1 MVPRKKAVA
10 AVAGSDKAGE
20 NMKTEI
26 VEGWPQG
33 HEIRILISE
42 TDASQVNAIRR
53 ALIADVPKLAIT
65 RVDFS
70 QGVTQDNKGEVV
82 ESVNVL
88 PDEVLAH
95 RLAMIPI
102 PTNLKEP
109 LYYPSE
115 CPKCIDVVERDKGC
129 PVCQVLYTLSAR
141 GPASDADEDFRTVYA
156 GDITTISDPEYDI
169 RDEHKSIPLTV
180 LAKGQFLEFYAFA
193 VLGRGRDHAKWSPA
207 SAVGFQPH
215 RVAVLNKPK
224 KASVLFELGLT
235 TTDGTPINA
244 KLFGKD
250 KRLTNINHV
259 MDLEK
264 ALHQVGEGTGRETA
278 FDDAITLETV
288 DGSYIFSYETDGS
301 LSPVDAFNAALD
313 ELKNRFNNLSED
325 LTSALA

>member
-1 MVPRKKAVA
+1 
-10 AVAGSDKAGE
+10 
-20 NMKTEI
+20 MKTE
-26 VEGWPQG
+26 VVQGWPQG

-42 TDASQVNAIRR
+42 TNASQVNAIRR

-102 PTNLKEP
+102 PTNLDEGLVFP
-109 LYYPSE
+109 DR
-115 CPKCIDVVERDKGC
+115 CQNCMDVVEKDKGC
-129 PVCQVLYTLSAR
+129 PMCQVLYTLSAR
-141 GPASDADEDFRTVYA
+141 GPASDAEEDFKTVYA
-156 GDITTISDPEYDI
+156 GDITTISDPVFDI
-169 RDEHKSIPLTV
+169 RDEHKQIPLTV

-193 VLGRGRDHAKWSPA
+193 VLGRGRDHAKWSPVA
-207 SAVGFQPH
+207 AVGFQPQQ
-215 RVAVLNKPK
+215 VAVLNKPK
-224 KASVLFELGLT
+224 KASVLFDLGLK
-235 TTDGTPINA
+235 TTDGTAIDA

-250 KRLTNINHV
+250 KKLTDINHV

-264 ALHQVGEGTGRETA
+264 ALHQVGPGTGREGD

-288 DGSYIFSYETDGS
+288 DGAYVFSYETDGS
-301 LSPVDAFNAALD
+301 LDPVTAFNMALD
-313 ELKNRFNNLSED
+313 ELKTRFEDLSED
-325 LTSALA
+325 LASALA

>member
-1 MVPRKKAVA
+1 
-10 AVAGSDKAGE
+10 
-20 NMKTEI
+20 MKTEI

-42 TDASQVNAIRR
+42 TNASQVNAIRR

-102 PTNLKEP
+102 PTNLEEP
-109 LYYPSE
+109 LYAPDQ
-115 CPKCIDVVERDKGC
+115 CPNCMDVVERDRGC
-129 PVCQVLYTLSAR
+129 PMCQVLYTLSAR
-141 GPASDADEDFRTVYA
+141 GPSADSEEEYKTVYA
-156 GDITTISDPEYDI
+156 GDITTISDPFYDI

-193 VLGRGRDHAKWSPA
+193 VVGRGRDHAKWSPVA
-207 SAVGFQPH
+207 AVGFRPH
-215 RVAVLNKPK
+215 RIAVLNKPK
-224 KASVLFELGLT
+224 KASVLFDLGLT
-235 TTDGTPINA
+235 TTDGTAINA

-250 KRLTNINHV
+250 KKLTDVNHV

-264 ALHQVGEGTGRETA
+264 ALHQVGEGTGREAA
-278 FDDAITLETV
+278 FDDAITFEPV
-288 DGSYIFSYETDGS
+288 EGSYVFSYETDGS
-301 LSPVDAFNAALD
+301 LDPKVAFNAALE
-313 ELKNRFNNLSED
+313 ELKHRFNNLSEE
-325 LTSALA
+325 LASALA

>member
-1 MVPRKKAVA
+1 MADV
-10 AVAGSDKAGE
+10 SDEEGE
-20 NMKTEI
+20 EMKTEI

-102 PTNLKEP
+102 PTNLDEGLVFP
-109 LYYPSE
+109 DA
-115 CPKCIDVVERDKGC
+115 CQNCMDVVEKDKGC
-129 PVCQVLYTLSAR
+129 PMCQVLYTLSAR
-141 GPASDADEDFRTVYA
+141 GPASDADEEFKTVYA
-156 GDITTISDPEYDI
+156 GDITTISDPVFDI
-169 RDEHKSIPLTV
+169 RDEHKQIPLTV
-180 LAKGQFLEFYAFA
+180 LAKGQFLEFPAWG
-193 VLGRGRDHAKWSPA
+193 VWGGGGPPPRGPPA
-207 SAVGFQPH
+207 AAVGFRPQN
-215 RVAVLNKPK
+215 VAVLNKPK
-224 KASVLFELGLT
+224 KANVLFELGLT
-235 TTDGTPINA
+235 TTDGKAIDA

-250 KRLTNINHV
+250 KKVTDINHV

-264 ALHQVGEGTGRETA
+264 ALHQVGAGTGREED
-278 FDDAITLETV
+278 FDDAITLEPV
-288 DGSYIFSYETDGS
+288 EGAYVFSYETDGS
-301 LSPVDAFNAALD
+301 LDPVTAFNMALE
-313 ELKNRFNNLSED
+313 ELKNRFTSLSDD
-325 LTSALA
+325 LASALA

>member
-1 MVPRKKAVA
+1 
-10 AVAGSDKAGE
+10 
-20 NMKTEI
+20 MKTEI

-102 PTNLKEP
+102 PTNLDEGLVFP
-109 LYYPSE
+109 NE
-115 CPKCIDVVERDKGC
+115 CANCQDVVEKDKGC
-129 PVCQVLYTLSAR
+129 PMCQVLYTLSAR
-141 GPASDADEDFRTVYA
+141 GPSADAEEEFKTVYA
-156 GDITTISDPEYDI
+156 GDITTISDPVFDI
-169 RDEHKSIPLTV
+169 RDEHKQIPLTV
-180 LAKGQFLEFYAFA
+180 LSKGQFLEFYAFA
-193 VLGRGRDHAKWSPA
+193 VLGRGRDHAKWSPVA
-207 SAVGFQPH
+207 AVGFRPH
-215 RVAVLNKPK
+215 RIAVLNKPK
-224 KASVLFELGLT
+224 KANVLFELGLT
-235 TTDGTPINA
+235 TSDGTAIDA

-250 KRLTNINHV
+250 KKLTDINHV

-264 ALHQVGEGTGRETA
+264 ALHQVGEGTGREEA
-278 FDDAITLETV
+278 FDDAITLEPV
-288 DGSYIFSYETDGS
+288 DGAYVFSYETDGS
-301 LSPVDAFNAALD
+301 LDPVTAFNMALD

-325 LTSALA
+325 LASALA

>member
-1 MVPRKKAVA
+1 
-10 AVAGSDKAGE
+10 
-20 NMKTEI
+20 MKTEI

-102 PTNLKEP
+102 PTNLEEP
-109 LYYPSE
+109 LYAPDQ
-115 CPKCIDVVERDKGC
+115 CPNCKDVVERDRGC
-129 PVCQVLYTLSAR
+129 PMCQVLYTLSAR
-141 GPASDADEDFRTVYA
+141 GPSADSEEEYKTVYA
-156 GDITTISDPEYDI
+156 GDITTISDPFYDI

-193 VLGRGRDHAKWSPA
+193 VVGRGRDHAKWSPVA
-207 SAVGFQPH
+207 AVGFRPH
-215 RVAVLNKPK
+215 RIAVLNKPK
-224 KASVLFELGLT
+224 KASVLFDLGLT
-235 TTDGTPINA
+235 TTDGTAINA

-250 KRLTNINHV
+250 KKLTDVNHV

-264 ALHQVGEGTGRETA
+264 ALHQVGEGTGREAA
-278 FDDAITLETV
+278 FDDAITLEPV
-288 DGSYIFSYETDGS
+288 EGSYVFSYETDGS
-301 LSPVDAFNAALD
+301 LDPKVAFNAALE
-313 ELKNRFNNLSED
+313 ELKHRFNNLSEE
-325 LTSALA
+325 LASALA

>member
-1 MVPRKKAVA
+1 
-10 AVAGSDKAGE
+10 
-20 NMKTEI
+20 MKTEI

-42 TDASQVNAIRR
+42 TNASQVNAIRR

-102 PTNLKEP
+102 PTNLEEP
-109 LYYPSE
+109 LYAPDE
-115 CPKCIDVVERDKGC
+115 CPNCKDVIERDRGC
-129 PVCQVLYTLSAR
+129 PLCQVLYTLSAR
-141 GPASDADEDFRTVYA
+141 GPSADSEEEFKTVYA
-156 GDITTISDPEYDI
+156 GDITTISDPFYDI

-193 VLGRGRDHAKWSPA
+193 VIGRGRDHAKWSPVA
-207 SAVGFQPH
+207 AVGFRPH
-215 RVAVLNKPK
+215 RIAVLNKPK
-224 KASVLFELGLT
+224 KASVLFDLGLT
-235 TTDGTPINA
+235 TTDGTAINA

-250 KRLTNINHV
+250 KKLTDVNHV

-264 ALHQVGEGTGRETA
+264 ALHQVGEGTGREAA
-278 FDDAITLETV
+278 FDDAITLEPV
-288 DGSYIFSYETDGS
+288 EGSYVFSYETDGS
-301 LSPVDAFNAALD
+301 LDPKVAFNAALE
-313 ELKNRFNNLSED
+313 ELKNRFNNLSEE
-325 LTSALA
+325 LASALA

>member
-1 MVPRKKAVA
+1 
-10 AVAGSDKAGE
+10 
-20 NMKTEI
+20 MKTEI

-42 TDASQVNAIRR
+42 TNASQVNAIRR

-102 PTNLKEP
+102 PTNLEEP
-109 LYYPSE
+109 LYAPDQ
-115 CPKCIDVVERDKGC
+115 CPNCMDVVERDRGC
-129 PVCQVLYTLSAR
+129 PMCQVLYTLSAR
-141 GPASDADEDFRTVYA
+141 GPSADSEEEYKTVYA
-156 GDITTISDPEYDI
+156 GDITTISDPFYDI

-193 VLGRGRDHAKWSPA
+193 VVGRGRDHAKWSPVA
-207 SAVGFQPH
+207 AVGFRPH
-215 RVAVLNKPK
+215 RIAVLNKPK
-224 KASVLFELGLT
+224 KASVLFDLGLT
-235 TTDGTPINA
+235 TTDGTAINA

-250 KRLTNINHV
+250 KKLTDVNHV

-264 ALHQVGEGTGRETA
+264 ALHQVGEGTGREAA
-278 FDDAITLETV
+278 FDDAITFEPV
-288 DGSYIFSYETDGS
+288 EGSYVFSYETDGS
-301 LSPVDAFNAALD
+301 LDPKVAFNAALE
-313 ELKNRFNNLSED
+313 ELKNRFDNLSEE
-325 LTSALA
+325 LASALA

>member
-1 MVPRKKAVA
+1 
-10 AVAGSDKAGE
+10 
-20 NMKTEI
+20 MKTEI

-102 PTNLKEP
+102 PTNLDEGLVFP
-109 LYYPSE
+109 NE
-115 CPKCIDVVERDKGC
+115 CANCQDVVEKDKGC
-129 PVCQVLYTLSAR
+129 PMCQVLYTLSAR
-141 GPASDADEDFRTVYA
+141 GPSADAEEEFKTVYA
-156 GDITTISDPEYDI
+156 GDITTISDPVFDI
-169 RDEHKSIPLTV
+169 RDEHKQIPLTV
-180 LAKGQFLEFYAFA
+180 LSKGQFLEFYAFA
-193 VLGRGRDHAKWSPA
+193 VLGRGRDHAKWSPVA
-207 SAVGFQPH
+207 AVGFRPH
-215 RVAVLNKPK
+215 RIAVLNKPK
-224 KASVLFELGLT
+224 KANVLFELGLT
-235 TTDGTPINA
+235 TSDGTAIDA
-244 KLFGKD
+244 KLFSKD
-250 KRLTNINHV
+250 KKLTDINHV

-264 ALHQVGEGTGRETA
+264 ALHQVGEGTGREEA
-278 FDDAITLETV
+278 FDDAITLEPV
-288 DGSYIFSYETDGS
+288 EGAYVFSYETDGS
-301 LSPVDAFNAALD
+301 LDPVTAFNMALD

-325 LTSALA
+325 LASALA

>member
-1 MVPRKKAVA
+1 
-10 AVAGSDKAGE
+10 
-20 NMKTEI
+20 MKTEI

-42 TDASQVNAIRR
+42 TNASQVNAIRR

-102 PTNLKEP
+102 PTNLEEP
-109 LYYPSE
+109 LYAPDE
-115 CPKCIDVVERDKGC
+115 CPNCKDVIERDRGC
-129 PVCQVLYTLSAR
+129 PLCQVLYTLSAR
-141 GPASDADEDFRTVYA
+141 GPSADSEEEYKTVYA
-156 GDITTISDPEYDI
+156 GDITTISDPFYDI

-193 VLGRGRDHAKWSPA
+193 VVGRGRDHAKWSPVA
-207 SAVGFQPH
+207 AVGFRPH
-215 RVAVLNKPK
+215 RIAVLNKPK
-224 KASVLFELGLT
+224 KASVLFDLGLT
-235 TTDGTPINA
+235 TTDGTAINA

-250 KRLTNINHV
+250 KKLTDVNHV

-264 ALHQVGEGTGRETA
+264 ALHQVGEGTGREAA
-278 FDDAITLETV
+278 FDDAITLEPV
-288 DGSYIFSYETDGS
+288 EGSYVFSYETDGS
-301 LSPVDAFNAALD
+301 LDPKVAFNAALE
-313 ELKNRFNNLSED
+313 ELKNRFNNLSEE
-325 LTSALA
+325 LASALA

>member
-1 MVPRKKAVA
+1 MT
-10 AVAGSDKAGE
+10 
-20 NMKTEI
+20 MKTEI

-33 HEIRILISE
+33 HEIRILISD

-102 PTNLKEP
+102 PTNLNEGLVFPDTCENCK
-109 LYYPSE
+109 
-115 CPKCIDVVERDKGC
+115 DVVEKDKGC
-129 PVCQVLYTLSAR
+129 PMCQVLYTLSAR
-141 GPASDADEDFRTVYA
+141 GPSADSEEEFKTVYA
-156 GDITTISDPEYDI
+156 RDITTISDPVFDI
-169 RDEHKSIPLTV
+169 REEHKDIPLTV

-193 VLGRGRDHAKWSPA
+193 VLGRGRDHAKWSPVA
-207 SAVGFQPH
+207 AVGFRPQCI
-215 RVAVLNKPK
+215 AVLDKPK
-224 KASVLFELGLT
+224 KAEILFNLGLT
-235 TTDGTPINA
+235 TSDGKAIDA

-250 KRLTNINHV
+250 KKVTNINHV

-264 ALHQVGEGTGRETA
+264 ALHQVGPGTGREED
-278 FDDAITLETV
+278 FDNAIVMQPV
-288 DGSYIFSYETDGS
+288 DGAFVFSYETDGA
-301 LSPVDAFNAALD
+301 LDPVTAFNMA
-313 ELKNRFNNLSED
+313 LSELSQRFTQLKED
-325 LTSALA
+325 VASALA

>member
-1 MVPRKKAVA
+1 M
-10 AVAGSDKAGE
+10 
-20 NMKTEI
+20 
-26 VEGWPQG
+26 EGWPQG

-102 PTNLKEP
+102 PTSQDEGLVFPDQCKN
-109 LYYPSE
+109 
-115 CPKCIDVVERDKGC
+115 CQDVVEKDKGC
-129 PVCQVLYTLSAR
+129 PMCQVLYTLSAR
-141 GPASDADEDFRTVYA
+141 GPSTDAEEDFKTVYA
-156 GDITTISDPEYDI
+156 GDITTISDPVFDI
-169 RDEHKSIPLTV
+169 RDEHKQIPLTV

-207 SAVGFQPH
+207 AAVGFRPH

-224 KASVLFELGLT
+224 KAAALFDLGLT
-235 TTDGTPINA
+235 TTDGAPIDA

-250 KRLTNINHV
+250 KKITNINHV
-259 MDLEK
+259 LDIEK
-264 ALHQVGEGTGRETA
+264 ALHQVGEGTGREND
-278 FDDAITLETV
+278 FDGAISMEEV
-288 DGSYIFSYETDGS
+288 EGAYVFSFETDGS
-301 LSPVDAFNAALD
+301 LDPVTAFNLALN
-313 ELKNRFNNLSED
+313 ELSSRFSSLGED
-325 LTSALA
+325 VASALA

>member
-1 MVPRKKAVA
+1 
-10 AVAGSDKAGE
+10 
-20 NMKTEI
+20 MKTEI

-102 PTNLKEP
+102 PTNLDEGLVFP
-109 LYYPSE
+109 NE
-115 CPKCIDVVERDKGC
+115 CANCQDVVEKDKGC
-129 PVCQVLYTLSAR
+129 PMCQVLYTLSAR
-141 GPASDADEDFRTVYA
+141 GPSADAEEEFKTVYA
-156 GDITTISDPEYDI
+156 GDITTISDPVFDI
-169 RDEHKSIPLTV
+169 RDEHKQIPLTV
-180 LAKGQFLEFYAFA
+180 LSKGQFLEFYAFA
-193 VLGRGRDHAKWSPA
+193 VLGRGRDHAKWSPVA
-207 SAVGFQPH
+207 AVGFRPH
-215 RVAVLNKPK
+215 RIAVLNKPK
-224 KASVLFELGLT
+224 KANVLFELGLT
-235 TTDGTPINA
+235 TSDGTAIDA

-250 KRLTNINHV
+250 KKLTDINHV

-264 ALHQVGEGTGRETA
+264 ALHQVGEGTGREEA
-278 FDDAITLETV
+278 FDDAITLEPV
-288 DGSYIFSYETDGS
+288 EGAYVFSYETDGS
-301 LSPVDAFNAALD
+301 LDPVTAFNMALD

-325 LTSALA
+325 LASALA

>member
-1 MVPRKKAVA
+1 MT
-10 AVAGSDKAGE
+10 
-20 NMKTEI
+20 MKTEI

-33 HEIRILISE
+33 HEIRILISD

-102 PTNLKEP
+102 PTNLNEGLVFPDTCENCK
-109 LYYPSE
+109 
-115 CPKCIDVVERDKGC
+115 DVVEKDKGC
-129 PVCQVLYTLSAR
+129 PMCQVLYTLSAR
-141 GPASDADEDFRTVYA
+141 GPSADSEEEFKTVYA
-156 GDITTISDPEYDI
+156 RDITTISDPVFDI
-169 RDEHKSIPLTV
+169 REEHKDIPLTV

-193 VLGRGRDHAKWSPA
+193 VLGRGRDHAKWSPVA
-207 SAVGFQPH
+207 AVGFRPQCI
-215 RVAVLNKPK
+215 AVLDKPK
-224 KASVLFELGLT
+224 KAEILFNLGLT
-235 TTDGTPINA
+235 TSDGKAIDA

-250 KRLTNINHV
+250 KKVTNINHV

-264 ALHQVGEGTGRETA
+264 ALHQVGPGTGREED
-278 FDDAITLETV
+278 FDNAIVMQPV
-288 DGSYIFSYETDGS
+288 DGAFVFSYETDGA
-301 LSPVDAFNAALD
+301 LDPVTAFNMALRELSQRFT
-313 ELKNRFNNLSED
+313 ELKED
-325 LTSALA
+325 VASALA

>member
-1 MVPRKKAVA
+1 
-10 AVAGSDKAGE
+10 
-20 NMKTEI
+20 MKTEI

-102 PTNLKEP
+102 PTNLDEGLVFP
-109 LYYPSE
+109 NE
-115 CPKCIDVVERDKGC
+115 CANCQDVVEKDKGC
-129 PVCQVLYTLSAR
+129 PMCQVLYTLSAR
-141 GPASDADEDFRTVYA
+141 GPSADAEEEFKTVYA
-156 GDITTISDPEYDI
+156 GDITTISDPVFDI
-169 RDEHKSIPLTV
+169 RDEHKQIPLTV
-180 LAKGQFLEFYAFA
+180 LSKGQFLEFYAFA
-193 VLGRGRDHAKWSPA
+193 VLGRGRDHAKWSPVA
-207 SAVGFQPH
+207 AVGFRPH
-215 RVAVLNKPK
+215 RIAVLNKPK
-224 KASVLFELGLT
+224 KANVLFELGLT
-235 TTDGTPINA
+235 TSDGTAIDA

-250 KRLTNINHV
+250 KKLTDVNHV
-259 MDLEK
+259 IDLEK
-264 ALHQVGEGTGRETA
+264 ALHQVGEGTGREEA
-278 FDDAITLETV
+278 FDDAITLEPV
-288 DGSYIFSYETDGS
+288 AGAYVFSYETDGS
-301 LSPVDAFNAALD
+301 LDPVTAFNMALD

-325 LTSALA
+325 LASALA